1 MERVGVDAL
10 IPPHKREIR
19 AKGGTRLNEDKAEL
33 EQTRLPPSTPLEPLI
48 VDRVT

>member
-19 AKGGTRLNEDKAEL
+19 AKGGTRLKEDKENL
-33 EQTRLPPSTPLEPLI
+33 NKHDSRLPPHLNL
-48 VDRVT
+48 